1 MYARRCDIG
10 QPPAHH
16 AMRMPVTTPTAAPV
30 TIATTCRSLRR
41 AGGYLRLVSPD
52 GKTVLAGTRQLT
64 GNKQLDE
71 VKDAMREAL
80 DALDIEVP
88 DYLQ

>member
-1 MYARRCDIG
+1 M
-10 QPPAHH
+10 
-16 AMRMPVTTPTAAPV
+16 TTR
-30 TIATTCRSLRR
+30 RSLRR

-64 GNKQLDE
+64 GNKQLEE